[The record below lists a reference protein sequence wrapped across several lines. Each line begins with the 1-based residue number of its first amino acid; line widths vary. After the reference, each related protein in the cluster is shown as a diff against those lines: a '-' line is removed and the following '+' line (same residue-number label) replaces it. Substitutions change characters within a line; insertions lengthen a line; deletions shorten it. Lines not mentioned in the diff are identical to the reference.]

1 MLERP
6 ATGYVLEFQ
15 VLTSVRFVRADAAAA
30 LACTCTS
37 AYRLKFRMTHPW
49 PLKEHSKYFPTF
61 FLLRF
66 VHLSSATLPVSTIFE
81 RRFRLLT
88 SSCPNAPLLP
98 SPYASVD
105 SLPAGAVC
113 LDSGSRGANR
123 GDRCRISVVTYTL
136 RKSPE
141 FVRNDSTGGRQCY
154 LRVRGGDNE

>member
-1 MLERP
+1 MFLNFKCLLR
-6 ATGYVLEFQ
+6 YVLCL
-15 VLTSVRFVRADAAAA
+15 LTLLAT

-49 PLKEHSKYFPTF
+49 QLREHSKYFPTF

-66 VHLSSATLPVSTIFE
+66 VHLSSATCTLPLSTIFE
-81 RRFRLLT
+81 RCIRLLT
-88 SSCPNAPLLP
+88 SSCPQRFCTALF
-98 SPYASVD
+98 VHFRCD

-113 LDSGSRGANR
+113 LDSGRRGANR
-123 GDRCRISVVTYTL
+123 GDRCRISVVAYTL
-136 RKSPE
+136 CESPE